1 MNFNINENKLENVIF
16 RFLDLKELDIVQVDT
31 FRTFFISDENE
42 SKETKMIYRELG
54 NYLYIVRELFDE
66 IKDFFS
72 LDSDLTK
79 KIISKWV
86 ENKLNTNVLI
96 VRKVYLLPND

>member
-1 MNFNINENKLENVIF
+1 MNFNINENKLKDVIF
-16 RFLDLKELDIVQVDT
+16 RFLDLKGLDIVQVDT
-31 FRTFFISDENE
+31 FRTFFISNENQ

-54 NYLYIVRELFDE
+54 NYLYIVRELFDD